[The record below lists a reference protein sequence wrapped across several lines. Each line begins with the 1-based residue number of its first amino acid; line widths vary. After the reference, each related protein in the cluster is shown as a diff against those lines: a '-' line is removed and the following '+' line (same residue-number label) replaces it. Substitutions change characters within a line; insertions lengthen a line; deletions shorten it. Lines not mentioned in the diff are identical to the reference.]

1 LPSIFALYDTLND
14 DDDEIRNLSAQTV
27 SALLRKSLVPL
38 AARVELAEYISKM
51 HARARS
57 FAWNVVCRM
66 TGSKLE
72 TVNNV
77 RFRLQPIGPQLSK
90 AMRDDDSLFVEE
102 EQNLFIDEVREAKLW
117 SKVFEDTALD
127 TWNWER
133 ADLDIE
139 YTWSQPHAAV
149 ATWVMDGLLVTCSL
163 LDKEDGPLGW
173 TSKLAVFALLTRLF
187 LSANAIIQRHEGLVT
202 SATGRPVPGNRI
214 IGGIIFAL
222 EQFATF
228 SKDKKIHESLLLE
241 IQGKPSLPLAN
252 LQRVVPDISKLIK
265 ENVLFASAKPPRS

>member
-1 LPSIFALYDTLND
+1 M
-14 DDDEIRNLSAQTV
+14 

-38 AARVELAEYISKM
+38 AARAELAEYISRM

-72 TVNNV
+72 TVDNI
-77 RFRLQPIGPQLSK
+77 RFRLQPVGDQLSK
-90 AMRDDDSLFVEE
+90 AMKDDDSLFVEE

-117 SKVFEDTALD
+117 SKVFEDAALD

-133 ADLDIE
+133 ADFDIE
-139 YTWSQPHAAV
+139 NTWSQPHAAV
-149 ATWVMDGLLVTCSL
+149 AVWVMEGLLACCSL
-163 LDKEDGPLGW
+163 LAEEDGPLGRM
-173 TSKLAVFALLTRLF
+173 SKPVVFAIATRLL

-222 EQFATF
+222 QQFVTLG
-228 SKDKKIHESLLLE
+228 KDKNIHESLLLE
-241 IQGKPSLPLAN
+241 VQGKPSLPLAN
-252 LQRVVPDISKLIK
+252 LQRVVPDVAKLIK
-265 ENVLFASAKPPRS
+265 ENVLFASAKSPRS